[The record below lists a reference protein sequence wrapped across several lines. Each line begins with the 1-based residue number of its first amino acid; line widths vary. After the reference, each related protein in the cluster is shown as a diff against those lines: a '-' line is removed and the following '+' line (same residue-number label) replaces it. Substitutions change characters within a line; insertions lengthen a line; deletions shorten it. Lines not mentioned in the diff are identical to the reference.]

1 MKPEK
6 TAIKN
11 SINLY
16 YIPTKK
22 FKTTAFSIY
31 IHRPLTREECTLNA
45 LLSMVVRRGCPMF
58 PESKELSRHLDNLYG
73 VSFSTT
79 VRKKAERQIICANF
93 QFINEKFLEEKANI
107 LDGVLNLAKDAI
119 LGQTLFDE
127 EYLKQEKENLKLQIL
142 SVINDKRQYASKKC
156 IEIMCENEPY
166 GISKSGYIEDLDSI
180 TSSSLYE
187 HYKNTVL
194 KSPVD
199 IFVNGDVDINYV
211 TEKVKEI
218 FENIEVTEN
227 IPAPSDVKKPV
238 EEVKNVTEQQQI
250 VQGKLSIGFRT
261 NVFATDADYPAL
273 MMYNSILG
281 CGIFSKLFNNV
292 REKLSL
298 CYYASSSI
306 DYLKGI
312 MTINSG
318 IEVANFQKAYD
329 EILVQMNDI
338 KNGNI
343 SDMEMS
349 AAVLGTVNSINSISD
364 NPFALDDYYLG
375 KIIAGNLIGLDELAD
390 KIRNVTKEQITEVSK
405 KIELDTVFF
414 LKGST
419 EGSEMQ

>member
-6 TAIKN
+6 ISIKN
-11 SINLY
+11 GINLY

-45 LLSMVVRRGCPMF
+45 LLSMVIRRGCPMF

-93 QFINEKFLEEKANI
+93 QFINEKFLEEKSNI

-119 LGQTLFDE
+119 LGQTSFDE

-142 SVINDKRQYASKKC
+142 SIINDKRQYASKKC
-156 IEIMCENEPY
+156 IEIMCQDEPY

-199 IFVNGDVDINYV
+199 IFINGDVDINYV
-211 TEKVKEI
+211 TEKIKEI
-218 FENIEVTEN
+218 FESIEVTEN
-227 IPAPSDVKKPV
+227 IPAPSDVKKSV
-238 EEVKNVTEQQQI
+238 AEVKNVTEEQQI

-261 NVFATDADYPAL
+261 NVFATDDEYPAL

-306 DYLKGI
+306 DHLKWI

-329 EILVQMNDI
+329 EIFVQMDDI

-375 KIIAGNLIGLDELAD
+375 KIIAGNLMGLDELAE
-390 KIRNVTKEQITEVSK
+390 KIQRVTKEQIMDVSK

-419 EGSEMQ
+419 EGSEM

>member
-1 MKPEK
+1 MKPK
-6 TAIKN
+6 KISIKN
-11 SINLY
+11 GINLY

-45 LLSMVVRRGCPMF
+45 LLSMVIRRGCPMF

-93 QFINEKFLEEKANI
+93 QFINENFLEEKSNI

-119 LGQTLFDE
+119 LGQTSFDE

-142 SVINDKRQYASKKC
+142 SIINDKRQYASKKC
-156 IEIMCENEPY
+156 IEIMCQDEPY

-194 KSPVD
+194 KSPVY
-199 IFVNGDVDINYV
+199 IFINGDVDINYV
-211 TEKVKEI
+211 TEKIKGI
-218 FENIEVTEN
+218 FESIEVTEN
-227 IPAPSDVKKPV
+227 IPAPSDVKKSV
-238 EEVKNVTEQQQI
+238 AEVKNVTEQQQI

-261 NVFATDADYPAL
+261 NVFATDDEYPAL

-306 DYLKGI
+306 DHLKGI

-329 EILVQMNDI
+329 EIFVQMDDI

-375 KIIAGNLIGLDELAD
+375 KIIAGNLMGLDELAD
-390 KIRNVTKEQITEVSK
+390 KIKGVTKEQIMNVAK

-419 EGSEMQ
+419 EGSEI

>member
-6 TAIKN
+6 ISIKN
-11 SINLY
+11 GINLY

-45 LLSMVVRRGCPMF
+45 LLSMVIRRGCPMF

-93 QFINEKFLEEKANI
+93 QFINEKFLEEKSNI

-119 LGQTLFDE
+119 LGQTSFDE

-142 SVINDKRQYASKKC
+142 SIINDKRQYASKKC
-156 IEIMCENEPY
+156 IEIMCQDEPY

-199 IFVNGDVDINYV
+199 IFINGDVDINYV
-211 TEKVKEI
+211 TEKIKEI
-218 FENIEVTEN
+218 FESIEVTEN
-227 IPAPSDVKKPV
+227 IPAPSDVKKSV
-238 EEVKNVTEQQQI
+238 AEVKNVTEQQQI

-261 NVFATDADYPAL
+261 NVFATDDEYPAL

-306 DYLKGI
+306 DHLKGI

-329 EILVQMNDI
+329 EIFVQMDDI

-375 KIIAGNLIGLDELAD
+375 KIIAGNLLGLDELAD
-390 KIRNVTKEQITEVSK
+390 KIKGVTKEQIMNVAK

-419 EGSEMQ
+419 EGSEM

>member
-6 TAIKN
+6 ISIKN
-11 SINLY
+11 GINLY

-45 LLSMVVRRGCPMF
+45 LLSMVIRRGCPMF

-93 QFINEKFLEEKANI
+93 QFINEKFLEEKSNI

-119 LGQTLFDE
+119 LGQTSFDE

-142 SVINDKRQYASKKC
+142 SIINDKRQYASKKC
-156 IEIMCENEPY
+156 IEIMCQDEPY

-199 IFVNGDVDINYV
+199 IFINGDVDINYV
-211 TEKVKEI
+211 TEKIKEI
-218 FENIEVTEN
+218 FESIEVTEN
-227 IPAPSDVKKPV
+227 IPAPSDVKKSV
-238 EEVKNVTEQQQI
+238 AEVKNVTEEQQI

-261 NVFATDADYPAL
+261 NVFATDDEYPAL

-306 DYLKGI
+306 DHLKGI

-329 EILVQMNDI
+329 EIFVQMDDI

-375 KIIAGNLIGLDELAD
+375 KIIAGNLMGLDELAD
-390 KIRNVTKEQITEVSK
+390 KIKGVTKEQIMNVAK

-419 EGSEMQ
+419 EGSEM

>member
-6 TAIKN
+6 ISIKN
-11 SINLY
+11 GINLY

-45 LLSMVVRRGCPMF
+45 LLSMVIRRGCPMF

-93 QFINEKFLEEKANI
+93 QFINEKFLEEKSNI

-119 LGQTLFDE
+119 LGQTSFDE

-142 SVINDKRQYASKKC
+142 SIINDKRQYASKKC
-156 IEIMCENEPY
+156 IEIMCQDEPY

-199 IFVNGDVDINYV
+199 IFINGDVDINYV
-211 TEKVKEI
+211 TEKIKEI
-218 FENIEVTEN
+218 FESIEVTEN
-227 IPAPSDVKKPV
+227 IPAPSDVKKSV
-238 EEVKNVTEQQQI
+238 AEVKNVTEEQQI

-261 NVFATDADYPAL
+261 NVFATDDDYPAL

-306 DYLKGI
+306 DHLKWI

-329 EILVQMNDI
+329 EIFVQMDDI

-343 SDMEMS
+343 SDMEIS

-375 KIIAGNLIGLDELAD
+375 KIIAGNLMGLDELAE
-390 KIRNVTKEQITEVSK
+390 KIQRVTKEQIMDVSK

-419 EGSEMQ
+419 EGSEM

>member
-6 TAIKN
+6 ISIKN
-11 SINLY
+11 GINLY

-45 LLSMVVRRGCPMF
+45 LLSMVIRRGCPMF

-93 QFINEKFLEEKANI
+93 QFINEKFLEEKSNI

-119 LGQTLFDE
+119 LGQTSFDE

-142 SVINDKRQYASKKC
+142 SIINDKRQYASKKC
-156 IEIMCENEPY
+156 IEIMCQDEPY

-199 IFVNGDVDINYV
+199 IFINGDVDINYV
-211 TEKVKEI
+211 TEKIKGI
-218 FENIEVTEN
+218 FESIEVTEN
-227 IPAPSDVKKPV
+227 IPAPSDVKKSV
-238 EEVKNVTEQQQI
+238 AEVKNVTEQQQI

-261 NVFATDADYPAL
+261 NVFATDDEYPAL

-306 DYLKGI
+306 DHLKGI

-329 EILVQMNDI
+329 EIFVQMDDI

-375 KIIAGNLIGLDELAD
+375 KIIAGNLMGLDELAD
-390 KIRNVTKEQITEVSK
+390 KIKGVTKEQIMNVAK

-419 EGSEMQ
+419 EGSEM

>member
-6 TAIKN
+6 IEIKN
-11 SINLY
+11 GINLY

-45 LLSMVVRRGCPMF
+45 LLSMVLRRGCPMF
-58 PESKELSRHLDNLYG
+58 PKSKELSRHLDNLYG

-93 QFINEKFLEEKANI
+93 QFINEKFLEERANI

-119 LGQTLFDE
+119 LSQTSFDE
-127 EYLKQEKENLKLQIL
+127 EYLKQEKENLRMHIL
-142 SVINDKRQYASKKC
+142 SIINDKRQYASKKC
-156 IEIMCENEPY
+156 IEIMCKDEPY
-166 GISKSGYIEDLDSI
+166 GISKTGYIEDLDSI

-194 KSPVD
+194 KSPVE
-199 IFVNGDVDINYV
+199 IFINGDVDIEYV
-211 TEKVKEI
+211 TKKIKEI

-227 IPAPSDVKKPV
+227 IPAPSDVKKSV

-261 NVFATDADYPAL
+261 NVFATDNDYPAL

-306 DYLKGI
+306 DHLKGI

-329 EILVQMNDI
+329 EIFVQMDDI

-375 KIIAGNLIGLDELAD
+375 KIISGNLIGLDELAD
-390 KIRNVTKEQITEVSK
+390 KIQSVTKEQIMDVAN

-419 EGSEMQ
+419 EGSEM

>member
-6 TAIKN
+6 IEIKN
-11 SINLY
+11 GINLY

-45 LLSMVVRRGCPMF
+45 LLSMVLRRGCPMF
-58 PESKELSRHLDNLYG
+58 PKSKELSRHLDNLYG

-93 QFINEKFLEEKANI
+93 QFINEKFLEERANI

-119 LGQTLFDE
+119 LSQTSFDE
-127 EYLKQEKENLKLQIL
+127 EYLKQEKENLRMHIL
-142 SVINDKRQYASKKC
+142 SIINDKRQYASKKC
-156 IEIMCENEPY
+156 IEIMCKDEPY
-166 GISKSGYIEDLDSI
+166 GISKTGYIEDLDSI

-199 IFVNGDVDINYV
+199 IFINGDVDIEYV
-211 TEKVKEI
+211 TKKIKEI

-227 IPAPSDVKKPV
+227 IPAPSDVKKSV

-261 NVFATDADYPAL
+261 NVFATDNDYPAL

-306 DYLKGI
+306 DHLKGI

-329 EILVQMNDI
+329 EIFVQMDDI

-375 KIIAGNLIGLDELAD
+375 KIISGNLIGLDELAD
-390 KIRNVTKEQITEVSK
+390 KIQSVTKEQIMDVAN

-419 EGSEMQ
+419 EGSEM

>member
-6 TAIKN
+6 ISIKN
-11 SINLY
+11 DINLY

-31 IHRPLTREECTLNA
+31 IHRPLTREECTLNS
-45 LLSMVVRRGCPMF
+45 LLSMVMRRGCPMF

-93 QFINEKFLEEKANI
+93 QFINEKFLEEKSNI

-119 LGQTLFDE
+119 LGQTSFDE

-142 SVINDKRQYASKKC
+142 SIINDKRQYASKKC
-156 IEIMCENEPY
+156 IEIMCKDEPY
-166 GISKSGYIEDLDSI
+166 GISKSGYIEDLDGI

-187 HYKNTVL
+187 HYKNIVL
-194 KSPVD
+194 KSPMD
-199 IFVNGDVDINYV
+199 IFINGDVDIEYV
-211 TEKVKEI
+211 TKKIKDI
-218 FENIEVTEN
+218 FANIEVTEK
-227 IPAPSDVKKPV
+227 IPAPSDVKKTV
-238 EEVKNVTEQQQI
+238 EEVKNVTEEQQI

-261 NVFATDADYPAL
+261 NVFATDEDYPAL

-298 CYYASSSI
+298 CYYASSTI
-306 DYLKGI
+306 DHLKGI

-329 EILVQMNDI
+329 EIFVQMDDI

-375 KIIAGNLIGLDELAD
+375 KIIAGNLMGLDELAE
-390 KIRNVTKEQITEVSK
+390 KIQRVTKEQIMDVSK

-419 EGSEMQ
+419 EGSEM

>member
-6 TAIKN
+6 ISIKN
-11 SINLY
+11 GINLY

-45 LLSMVVRRGCPMF
+45 LLSMVIRRGCPMF

-93 QFINEKFLEEKANI
+93 QFINEKFLEEKSNI

-119 LGQTLFDE
+119 LGQTSFDE

-142 SVINDKRQYASKKC
+142 SIINDKRQYASKKC
-156 IEIMCENEPY
+156 IEIMCQDEPY

-199 IFVNGDVDINYV
+199 IFINGDVDINYV
-211 TEKVKEI
+211 TEKIKEI
-218 FENIEVTEN
+218 FESIEVTEN
-227 IPAPSDVKKPV
+227 IPAPSDVKKSV
-238 EEVKNVTEQQQI
+238 AEVKNVTEQQQI

-261 NVFATDADYPAL
+261 NVFATDDEYPAL

-306 DYLKGI
+306 DHLKGI

-329 EILVQMNDI
+329 EIFVQMDDI

-375 KIIAGNLIGLDELAD
+375 KIIAGNLMGLDELAD
-390 KIRNVTKEQITEVSK
+390 KIKGVTKEQIMNVAK

-419 EGSEMQ
+419 EGSEI

>member
-6 TAIKN
+6 ISIKN
-11 SINLY
+11 GINLY

-45 LLSMVVRRGCPMF
+45 LLSMVIRRGCPMF

-93 QFINEKFLEEKANI
+93 QFINEKFLEEKSNI

-119 LGQTLFDE
+119 LGQTSFDE

-142 SVINDKRQYASKKC
+142 SIINDKRQYASKKC
-156 IEIMCENEPY
+156 IEIMCQDEPY

-199 IFVNGDVDINYV
+199 IFINGDVDINYV
-211 TEKVKEI
+211 TEKIKGI
-218 FENIEVTEN
+218 FESIEVTEN
-227 IPAPSDVKKPV
+227 IPAPSDVKKSV
-238 EEVKNVTEQQQI
+238 AEVKNVTEQQQI

-261 NVFATDADYPAL
+261 NVFATDDEYPAL

-306 DYLKGI
+306 DHLKGI

-318 IEVANFQKAYD
+318 IEVANFQRAYD
-329 EILVQMNDI
+329 EIFVQMDDI

-375 KIIAGNLIGLDELAD
+375 KIIAGNLMGLDELAD
-390 KIRNVTKEQITEVSK
+390 KIKGVTKEQIMNVAK

-419 EGSEMQ
+419 EGSEM

>member
-6 TAIKN
+6 ISIKN
-11 SINLY
+11 GINLY

-45 LLSMVVRRGCPMF
+45 LLSMVIRRGCPMF

-93 QFINEKFLEEKANI
+93 QFINEKFLEEKSNI

-119 LGQTLFDE
+119 LGQTSFDE

-142 SVINDKRQYASKKC
+142 SIINDKRQYASKKC
-156 IEIMCENEPY
+156 IEIMCQDEPY

-199 IFVNGDVDINYV
+199 IFINGDVDINYV
-211 TEKVKEI
+211 TEKIKGI
-218 FENIEVTEN
+218 FESIEVTEN
-227 IPAPSDVKKPV
+227 IPAPSDVKKSV
-238 EEVKNVTEQQQI
+238 AEVKNVTEQQQI

-261 NVFATDADYPAL
+261 NVFATDDEYPAL

-306 DYLKGI
+306 DHLKGI

-329 EILVQMNDI
+329 EIFVQMDDI

-375 KIIAGNLIGLDELAD
+375 KIIAGNLMGLDELAD
-390 KIRNVTKEQITEVSK
+390 KIKSVTKEQIMNVAK

-419 EGSEMQ
+419 EGSEM

>member
-1 MKPEK
+1 MKPK
-6 TAIKN
+6 KISIKN
-11 SINLY
+11 GINLY

-45 LLSMVVRRGCPMF
+45 LLSMVIRRGCPMF

-93 QFINEKFLEEKANI
+93 QFINENFLEEKSNI

-119 LGQTLFDE
+119 LGQTSFDE

-142 SVINDKRQYASKKC
+142 SIINDKRQYASKKC
-156 IEIMCENEPY
+156 IEIMCQDEPY

-199 IFVNGDVDINYV
+199 IFINGDVDINYV
-211 TEKVKEI
+211 TEKIKEI
-218 FENIEVTEN
+218 FESIEVTEN
-227 IPAPSDVKKPV
+227 IPAPSDVKKSV
-238 EEVKNVTEQQQI
+238 AEVKNVTEQQQI

-261 NVFATDADYPAL
+261 NVFATDDEYPAL

-306 DYLKGI
+306 DHLKGI

-329 EILVQMNDI
+329 EIFVQMDDI

-375 KIIAGNLIGLDELAD
+375 KIIAGNLMGLDELAD
-390 KIRNVTKEQITEVSK
+390 KIKGVTKEQIMNVAK

-419 EGSEMQ
+419 EGSEM

>member
-6 TAIKN
+6 ISIKN
-11 SINLY
+11 GINLY

-45 LLSMVVRRGCPMF
+45 LLSMVIRRGCPMF

-93 QFINEKFLEEKANI
+93 QFINEKFLEERSNI

-119 LGQTLFDE
+119 LGQTSFDE

-142 SVINDKRQYASKKC
+142 SIINDKRQYASKKC
-156 IEIMCENEPY
+156 IEIMCQDEPY

-199 IFVNGDVDINYV
+199 IFINGDVDINYV
-211 TEKVKEI
+211 TEKIKEI
-218 FENIEVTEN
+218 FESIEVTEN
-227 IPAPSDVKKPV
+227 IPAPSDVKKSV
-238 EEVKNVTEQQQI
+238 AEVKNVTEQQQI

-261 NVFATDADYPAL
+261 NVFATDDEYPAL

-306 DYLKGI
+306 DHLKGI

-329 EILVQMNDI
+329 EIFVQMDDI

-343 SDMEMS
+343 SDMEIS

-375 KIIAGNLIGLDELAD
+375 KIIAGNLMGLDELAE
-390 KIRNVTKEQITEVSK
+390 KIQRVTKEQIMYVSK

-419 EGSEMQ
+419 EGSEM

>member
-6 TAIKN
+6 ISIKN
-11 SINLY
+11 GINLY

-45 LLSMVVRRGCPMF
+45 LLSMVIRRGCPMF

-93 QFINEKFLEEKANI
+93 QFINEKFLEERSNI

-119 LGQTLFDE
+119 LGQTSFDE

-142 SVINDKRQYASKKC
+142 SIINDKRQYASKKC
-156 IEIMCENEPY
+156 IEIMCQDEPY

-199 IFVNGDVDINYV
+199 IFINGDVDINYV
-211 TEKVKEI
+211 TEKIKEI
-218 FENIEVTEN
+218 FESIEVTEN
-227 IPAPSDVKKPV
+227 IPAPSDVKKSV
-238 EEVKNVTEQQQI
+238 AEVKNVTEQQQI

-261 NVFATDADYPAL
+261 NVFATDDEYPAL

-306 DYLKGI
+306 DHLKGI

-329 EILVQMNDI
+329 EIFVQMDDI

-343 SDMEMS
+343 SDMEIS

-375 KIIAGNLIGLDELAD
+375 KIIAGNLMGLDELAD
-390 KIRNVTKEQITEVSK
+390 KIKSVTKEQIMNVAK

-419 EGSEMQ
+419 EGSEM

>member
-6 TAIKN
+6 ISIKN
-11 SINLY
+11 GINLY

-45 LLSMVVRRGCPMF
+45 LLSMVIRRGCPMF

-93 QFINEKFLEEKANI
+93 QFINENFLEEKSNI

-119 LGQTLFDE
+119 LGQTSFDE

-142 SVINDKRQYASKKC
+142 SIINDKRQYASKKC
-156 IEIMCENEPY
+156 IEIMCQDEPY

-199 IFVNGDVDINYV
+199 IFINGDVDINYV
-211 TEKVKEI
+211 TEKIKEI
-218 FENIEVTEN
+218 FESIEVTEN
-227 IPAPSDVKKPV
+227 IPAPSDVKKSV
-238 EEVKNVTEQQQI
+238 AEVKNVTEQQQI

-261 NVFATDADYPAL
+261 NVFATDDEYPAL

-306 DYLKGI
+306 DHLKGI

-329 EILVQMNDI
+329 EIFVQMDDI

-375 KIIAGNLIGLDELAD
+375 KIIAGNLMGLDELAD
-390 KIRNVTKEQITEVSK
+390 KIKGVTKEQIMNVAK

-419 EGSEMQ
+419 EGSEM

>member
-6 TAIKN
+6 ISIKN
-11 SINLY
+11 GINLY

-45 LLSMVVRRGCPMF
+45 LLSMVIRRGCPMF

-93 QFINEKFLEEKANI
+93 QFINEKFLEEKSNI

-119 LGQTLFDE
+119 LGQTSFDE

-142 SVINDKRQYASKKC
+142 SIINDKRQYASKKC
-156 IEIMCENEPY
+156 IEIMCQDEPY

-199 IFVNGDVDINYV
+199 IFINGDVDINYV
-211 TEKVKEI
+211 TEKIKEI
-218 FENIEVTEN
+218 FESIEVTVN
-227 IPAPSDVKKPV
+227 IPAPSDVKKSV
-238 EEVKNVTEQQQI
+238 AEVKNVTEQQQI

-261 NVFATDADYPAL
+261 NVFATDDEYPAL

-306 DYLKGI
+306 DHLKGI

-329 EILVQMNDI
+329 EIFVQMDDI

-375 KIIAGNLIGLDELAD
+375 KIIAGNLLGLDELAD
-390 KIRNVTKEQITEVSK
+390 KIKSVTKEQIMNVAK

-419 EGSEMQ
+419 EGSEM

>member
-1 MKPEK
+1 MKPK
-6 TAIKN
+6 KISIKN
-11 SINLY
+11 GINLY

-45 LLSMVVRRGCPMF
+45 LLSMVIRRGCPMF

-93 QFINEKFLEEKANI
+93 QFINEKFLEEKSNI

-119 LGQTLFDE
+119 LGQTSFDE

-142 SVINDKRQYASKKC
+142 SIINDKRQYASKKC
-156 IEIMCENEPY
+156 IEIMCQDEPY

-199 IFVNGDVDINYV
+199 IFINGDVDINYV
-211 TEKVKEI
+211 TGKIKEI
-218 FENIEVTEN
+218 FESIEVTEN
-227 IPAPSDVKKPV
+227 IPAPSDVKKSV
-238 EEVKNVTEQQQI
+238 AEVKNVTEEQQI

-261 NVFATDADYPAL
+261 NVFATDDEYPAL

-306 DYLKGI
+306 DHLKGI

-329 EILVQMNDI
+329 EIFVQMDDI

-375 KIIAGNLIGLDELAD
+375 KIIAGNLMGLDELAD
-390 KIRNVTKEQITEVSK
+390 KIKSVTKEQIMNVSK

-419 EGSEMQ
+419 EGSEM

>member
-6 TAIKN
+6 ISIKN
-11 SINLY
+11 GINLY

-45 LLSMVVRRGCPMF
+45 LLSMVIRRGCPMF

-93 QFINEKFLEEKANI
+93 QFINEKFLEEKSNI

-119 LGQTLFDE
+119 LGQTSFDE

-142 SVINDKRQYASKKC
+142 SIINDKRQYASKKC
-156 IEIMCENEPY
+156 IEIMCQDEPY

-199 IFVNGDVDINYV
+199 IFINGDVDINYV
-211 TEKVKEI
+211 TEKIKEI
-218 FENIEVTEN
+218 FESIEVTEN
-227 IPAPSDVKKPV
+227 IPAPSDVKKSV
-238 EEVKNVTEQQQI
+238 AEVKNVTEQQQI

-261 NVFATDADYPAL
+261 NVFATDDEYPAL

-306 DYLKGI
+306 DHLKGI

-329 EILVQMNDI
+329 EIFVQMDDI

-375 KIIAGNLIGLDELAD
+375 KIIAGNLMGLDELAD
-390 KIRNVTKEQITEVSK
+390 KIKGVTKEQIMNVAK

-419 EGSEMQ
+419 EGSEM

>member
-6 TAIKN
+6 ISIKN
-11 SINLY
+11 GINLY

-45 LLSMVVRRGCPMF
+45 LLSMVIRRGCPMF

-93 QFINEKFLEEKANI
+93 QFINEKFLEEKSNI

-119 LGQTLFDE
+119 LGQTSFDE

-142 SVINDKRQYASKKC
+142 SIINDKRQYASKKC
-156 IEIMCENEPY
+156 IEIMCQDEPY

-199 IFVNGDVDINYV
+199 IFINGDVDINYV
-211 TEKVKEI
+211 TEKIKEI
-218 FENIEVTEN
+218 FESIEVSEN
-227 IPAPSDVKKPV
+227 IPAPSDVKKSV
-238 EEVKNVTEQQQI
+238 AEVKNVTEQQQI

-261 NVFATDADYPAL
+261 NVFATDDEYPAL

-298 CYYASSSI
+298 CYYVSSSI
-306 DYLKGI
+306 DHLKGI

-329 EILVQMNDI
+329 EIFVQMDDI

-375 KIIAGNLIGLDELAD
+375 KIIAGNLMGLDELAD
-390 KIRNVTKEQITEVSK
+390 KIKGVTKEQIMNVAK

-419 EGSEMQ
+419 EGSEM

>member
-1 MKPEK
+1 MKPK
-6 TAIKN
+6 KISIKN
-11 SINLY
+11 GINLY

-45 LLSMVVRRGCPMF
+45 LLSMVIRRGCPMF

-93 QFINEKFLEEKANI
+93 QFINENFLEEKSNI

-119 LGQTLFDE
+119 LGQTSFDE

-142 SVINDKRQYASKKC
+142 SIINDKRQYASKKC
-156 IEIMCENEPY
+156 IEIMCQDEPY

-199 IFVNGDVDINYV
+199 IFINGDVDINYV
-211 TEKVKEI
+211 TEKIKGI
-218 FENIEVTEN
+218 FESIEVTEN
-227 IPAPSDVKKPV
+227 IPAPSDVKKSV
-238 EEVKNVTEQQQI
+238 AEVKNVTEQQQI

-261 NVFATDADYPAL
+261 NVFATDDEYPAL

-306 DYLKGI
+306 DHLKGI

-329 EILVQMNDI
+329 EIFVQMDDI

-375 KIIAGNLIGLDELAD
+375 KIIAGNLMGLDELAD
-390 KIRNVTKEQITEVSK
+390 KIKGVTKEQIMNVAK

-419 EGSEMQ
+419 EGSEM

>member
-6 TAIKN
+6 ISIKN
-11 SINLY
+11 GINLY

-45 LLSMVVRRGCPMF
+45 LLSMVIRRGCPMF

-93 QFINEKFLEEKANI
+93 QFINEKFLEEKSNI

-119 LGQTLFDE
+119 LGQTSFDE

-142 SVINDKRQYASKKC
+142 SIINDKRQYASKKC
-156 IEIMCENEPY
+156 IEIMCQDEPY

-199 IFVNGDVDINYV
+199 IFINGDVDINYV
-211 TEKVKEI
+211 TEKIKGI
-218 FENIEVTEN
+218 FESIEVTEN
-227 IPAPSDVKKPV
+227 IPAPSDVKKSV
-238 EEVKNVTEQQQI
+238 AEVKNVTEQQQI

-261 NVFATDADYPAL
+261 NVFATDDEYPAL

-306 DYLKGI
+306 DHLKGI

-329 EILVQMNDI
+329 EIFVQMDDI

-375 KIIAGNLIGLDELAD
+375 KIIAGNLMGLNELAD
-390 KIRNVTKEQITEVSK
+390 KIKGVTKEQIMNVAK

-419 EGSEMQ
+419 EGSEI

>member
-1 MKPEK
+1 MKPK
-6 TAIKN
+6 KISIKN
-11 SINLY
+11 GINLY

-45 LLSMVVRRGCPMF
+45 LLSMVIRRGCPMF

-93 QFINEKFLEEKANI
+93 QFINEKFLEEKSNI

-119 LGQTLFDE
+119 LGQTSFDE

-142 SVINDKRQYASKKC
+142 SIINDKRQYASKKC
-156 IEIMCENEPY
+156 IEIMCQDEPY

-199 IFVNGDVDINYV
+199 IFINGDVDINYV
-211 TEKVKEI
+211 TEKIKEI
-218 FENIEVTEN
+218 FESIEVTEN
-227 IPAPSDVKKPV
+227 IPAPSDVQKSV
-238 EEVKNVTEQQQI
+238 AEVKNVTEEQQI

-261 NVFATDADYPAL
+261 NVFATDDEYPAL

-306 DYLKGI
+306 DHLKGI

-329 EILVQMNDI
+329 EIFVQMDDI

-375 KIIAGNLIGLDELAD
+375 KIIAGNLMGLDELAD
-390 KIRNVTKEQITEVSK
+390 KIKGVTKEQIMNVAK

-419 EGSEMQ
+419 EGSEM